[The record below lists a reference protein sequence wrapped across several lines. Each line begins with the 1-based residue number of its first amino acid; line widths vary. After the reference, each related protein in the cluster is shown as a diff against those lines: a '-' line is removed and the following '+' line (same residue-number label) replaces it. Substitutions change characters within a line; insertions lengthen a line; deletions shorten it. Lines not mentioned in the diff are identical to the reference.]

1 MRTGI
6 SVVVSLVLLLCAPA
20 RAGWEMLYLSI
31 GNDNALIDISMA
43 DERSACAVGAISG
56 GGSSSGLILCTQ
68 NGGESWNSTKLEGMF
83 NIPMAVCMVD
93 ADVGY
98 LTSLGIPNPGIYRT
112 DNGGRSW
119 VEQALPGDPRCML
132 NDIFFLDQNTGW
144 TVGGD
149 LAFYTTDGG
158 ATWNAASVPALDAG
172 LQINGVHFSDATH
185 GLAVGGDPGEEGDEY
200 TDPVPP
206 SSGFILRSDDGGQ
219 SWQMVTDGYA
229 GSLWRVWATDSQHAW
244 AVGGGEA
251 GLILKSST
259 GGSSWDQ
266 QTVPSGG
273 YGAADYVADV
283 AFTDSQNG
291 YAVGNI
297 GEGTPM
303 VLITEDGGASWSVDA
318 TYEEAFEGLTG
329 MDQFAKYSMLLAV
342 SFPQQGR
349 GMVSGKNAL
358 VVGLQGAGF
367 CQDADGDGHQDEAC
381 GGDDCDDANQYV
393 HPGAEEMCNGLDE
406 NCDGVPDDG
415 FDFDN
420 DPKNCGS
427 CGFNC
432 QPAQVCWEGQCV
444 LDCPDHLTRCGQQCV
459 DPMTDPDHCG
469 GCDQACE
476 FENAAATC
484 VNGACHMGACDD
496 GWFDDNGDPADGC
509 ESDGGLPDGGSP
521 DGGIPDGG
529 DTAQAADG
537 GGGSDAG
544 EDPGGSSGCASAGSG
559 NSLWF
564 IFLFVLVCFKRRS

>member
-1 MRTGI
+1 MRTGLY
-6 SVVVSLVLLLCAPA
+6 VVASLALLLSAPA
-20 RAGWEMLYLSI
+20 QAGWEMLYLSI
-31 GNDNALIDISMA
+31 GNDNALVDISMS
-43 DERSACAVGAISG
+43 DERTACAVGVISSG
-56 GGSSSGLILCTQ
+56 GNSSGLILCTQ
-68 NGGESWNSTKLEGMF
+68 NGGESWSSTKLEGMF
-83 NIPMAVCMVD
+83 NIPVAVSMVD
-93 ADVGY
+93 TDVGY

-119 VEQALPGDPRCML
+119 AEQTLPGDPRALL
-132 NDIFFLDQNTGW
+132 NDIFFLDQDTGW

-158 ATWNAASVPALDAG
+158 ATWNAATVPALADG
-172 LQINGVHFSDATH
+172 LQINGVHFSDATF
-185 GLAVGGDPGEEGDEY
+185 GLAVGGDPGEEGDEW

-229 GSLWRVWATDSQHAW
+229 GSLWRVWAPDSQHAW

-251 GLILKSST
+251 GLILHSSN
-259 GGSSWDQ
+259 GGSSWSQ

-273 YGAADYVADV
+273 YGPADYVSDV
-283 AFTDSQNG
+283 VFVDAQNG

-303 VLITEDGGASWSVDA
+303 VLVTQDGGANWAVDA

-329 MDQFAKYSMLLAV
+329 MDQFAKFSMLLSV
-342 SFPQQGR
+342 SFPQEGR

-358 VVGLQGAGF
+358 VVGQKGEGF
-367 CQDADGDGHQDEAC
+367 CADADGDGHQDEAC

-415 FDFDN
+415 FDFMT

-432 QPAQVCWEGQCV
+432 QPAQVCWDGQCV
-444 LDCPDHLTRCGQQCV
+444 LECPAHLTRCGQECV

-469 GCDQACE
+469 GCDSSCE
-476 FENAAATC
+476 FPHASAAC
-484 VNGACHMGACDD
+484 INGECRMTGCDD
-496 GWFDDNGDPADGC
+496 GWFDQNGDPADGC
-509 ESDGGLPDGGSP
+509 ESDGTSPDGGLPDGG
-521 DGGIPDGG
+521 GGG
-529 DTAQAADG
+529 DSG
-537 GGGSDAG
+537 GGGDIG
-544 EDPGGSSGCASAGSG
+544 EDPGKSSGCASAGSG
-559 NSLWF
+559 KSLWF
-564 IFLFVLVCFKRRS
+564 IFLLILVRFTRRL

>member
-1 MRTGI
+1 MRSVSI
-6 SVVVSLVLLLCAPA
+6 VVVSLSVLLCVPA

-31 GNDNALIDISMA
+31 GNDNALIDISMS
-43 DERSACAVGAISG
+43 DERTACAVGAISSG
-56 GGSSSGLILCTQ
+56 GNSSGLILCTN
-68 NGGESWNSTKLEGMF
+68 NGGESWSNTKLEGMF

-98 LTSLGIPNPGIYRT
+98 LTSLGIPNPRIYRS

-119 VEQALPGDPRCML
+119 TEQTLPGDPRSLL

-158 ATWNAASVPALDAG
+158 ATWNPATVPALADG
-172 LQINGVHFSDATH
+172 LQLNGVHFSDATH
-185 GLAVGGDPGEEGDEY
+185 GLAVGGDPGEEGDEW

-206 SSGFILRSDDGGQ
+206 SSGFILRSDDGGH

-229 GSLWRVWATDSQHAW
+229 GSLLRVWAADGQNAW

-251 GLILKSST
+251 GLILNSSD

-273 YGAADYVADV
+273 YGPADYVADV
-283 AFTDSQNG
+283 AFVDSQVG

-303 VLITEDGGASWSVDA
+303 VLITEDGGANWSVDA

-329 MDQFAKYSMLLAV
+329 MDQFAKFSMLISV
-342 SFPQQGR
+342 SFPQKGR

-358 VVGLQGAGF
+358 VVGLKGEGF
-367 CQDADGDGHQDEAC
+367 CADADGDGHQDESC
-381 GGDDCDDANQYV
+381 GGDDCDDTNQYI

-415 FDFDN
+415 FDLMT

-432 QPAQVCWEGQCV
+432 QPAEVCWDGECV
-444 LDCPDHLTRCGQQCV
+444 LECPGHLTRCGQECV

-476 FENAAATC
+476 FQNASAAC
-484 VNGACHMGACDD
+484 VNGECQMGDCDN

-509 ESDGGLPDGGSP
+509 ESDGGSPDGGTPDGGLPDGG
-521 DGGIPDGG
+521 GG
-529 DTAQAADG
+529 DSG
-537 GGGSDAG
+537 GGGDIG
-544 EDPGGSSGCASAGSG
+544 EDPGKSSGCASAGWG
-559 NSLWF
+559 KSLWF
-564 IFLFVLVCFKRRS
+564 VFLLVLVRFTRRS